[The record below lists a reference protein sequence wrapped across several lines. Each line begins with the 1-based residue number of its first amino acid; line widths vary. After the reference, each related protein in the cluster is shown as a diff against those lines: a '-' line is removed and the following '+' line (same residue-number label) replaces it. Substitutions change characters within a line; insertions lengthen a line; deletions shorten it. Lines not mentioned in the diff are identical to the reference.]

1 MRFRKSIKI
10 CKGVKINFSKSGA
23 SCTFGIPGCSVNV
36 GKKGTY
42 LNSGIPGTG
51 LYNRTKLGG
60 YSNNKKLNS
69 YNNSYNKSLEMPL
82 CFNLQLNEDGSIL
95 FYNNYGG
102 LITDPAVIRKIKAT
116 DEFKS
121 KRDKLMEESF
131 SNINSKTESI
141 INIYKLSPKTE
152 SLADY
157 TNLLESL
164 KPMVYLKNQYTI
176 SEPTMNDVI
185 KILKNEAESKVCTK
199 KFWKIKALKEKYVED
214 NKEIRFSEL
223 YSNWKNEKEAF
234 EKKENEIEQRK
245 NDCYLQEYNSIKGK
259 LEGIIHGD
267 VPIVENEIKTWL
279 STVELPIDFDLQ
291 FEYNKNTLMVDL
303 DLPEIE
309 DMPTEKA
316 AKLANGTVKKKNK
329 TQKEVKE
336 DYVNCVFG
344 LAVFFASN
352 LFNLS
357 PSIKNIVL
365 SGYTQRRNQ
374 KTGDIQ
380 DDYVYSIKFLRD
392 VFEKRDNLQEKP
404 LDFCMK
410 FENRCNITSTMIMK
424 TIKPFEE

>member
-60 YSNNKKLNS
+60 HSNNKKLNS
-69 YNNSYNKSLEMPL
+69 YDNSYNKSLEMPL
-82 CFNLQLNEDGSIL
+82 YFNLQLNEDGSIL

-102 LITDPAVIRKIKAT
+102 LITDSAVIRKIKAT

-152 SLADY
+152 SLTDY

-185 KILKNEAESKVCTK
+185 KILKNEAESNVCTK

-234 EKKENEIEQRK
+234 EKKENEIEQRM
-245 NDCYLQEYNSIKGK
+245 NDCYLQEYNSIKEK

-267 VPIVENEIKTWL
+267 ASIVENEIKTWL
-279 STVELPIDFDLQ
+279 CTVELPIDFDLQ

-329 TQKEVKE
+329 TQKEIKE

-352 LFNLS
+352 LFNVS

-404 LDFCMK
+404 VDFCMK

-424 TIKPFEE
+424 TIKPFED

>member
-357 PSIKNIVL
+357 RK
-365 SGYTQRRNQ
+365 
-374 KTGDIQ
+374 
-380 DDYVYSIKFLRD
+380 
-392 VFEKRDNLQEKP
+392 LQ
-404 LDFCMK
+404 
-410 FENRCNITSTMIMK
+410 
-424 TIKPFEE
+424 

>member
-1 MRFRKSIKI
+1 M
-10 CKGVKINFSKSGA
+10 
-23 SCTFGIPGCSVNV
+23 
-36 GKKGTY
+36 
-42 LNSGIPGTG
+42 
-51 LYNRTKLGG
+51 
-60 YSNNKKLNS
+60 
-69 YNNSYNKSLEMPL
+69 
-82 CFNLQLNEDGSIL
+82 
-95 FYNNYGG
+95 
-102 LITDPAVIRKIKAT
+102 
-116 DEFKS
+116 
-121 KRDKLMEESF
+121 
-131 SNINSKTESI
+131 
-141 INIYKLSPKTE
+141 
-152 SLADY
+152 
-157 TNLLESL
+157 
-164 KPMVYLKNQYTI
+164 
-176 SEPTMNDVI
+176 
-185 KILKNEAESKVCTK
+185 
-199 KFWKIKALKEKYVED
+199 
-214 NKEIRFSEL
+214 
-223 YSNWKNEKEAF
+223 
-234 EKKENEIEQRK
+234 
-245 NDCYLQEYNSIKGK
+245 NDCYLQEYNSIKEK
-259 LEGIIHGD
+259 LEGIIRGD
-267 VPIVENEIKTWL
+267 VSIVENEIKTWL

-329 TQKEVKE
+329 TQKEIKE

>member
-60 YSNNKKLNS
+60 HSNNKKLNS
-69 YNNSYNKSLEMPL
+69 YDNSYNKSLEMPL
-82 CFNLQLNEDGSIL
+82 YFNLQLNEDGSIL

-102 LITDPAVIRKIKAT
+102 LITDSAVIRKIKAT

-152 SLADY
+152 SLTDY

-185 KILKNEAESKVCTK
+185 KILKNEAESNVCTK

-234 EKKENEIEQRK
+234 EKKENEIEQRM
-245 NDCYLQEYNSIKGK
+245 NDCYLQEYNSIKEK

-267 VPIVENEIKTWL
+267 ASIVENEIKTWL

-309 DMPTEKA
+309 EMPTEKA
-316 AKLANGTVKKKNK
+316 AKLANGAVKKKNK
-329 TQKEVKE
+329 TQKEIKE

-352 LFNLS
+352 LFNVS

-404 LDFCMK
+404 VDFCMK

-424 TIKPFEE
+424 TIKPFED